1 MLRYSQ
7 ELMGLYIY
15 VREIDINNIMVLHI
29 YSIIS
34 PSCKV
39 STVTKG
45 LGELG
50 ATVDACTEI
59 V

>member
-1 MLRYSQ
+1 
-7 ELMGLYIY
+7 MGLYIY
-15 VREIDINNIMVLHI
+15 VREIDINNIIVLRI

-39 STVTKG
+39 STVTRV